1 MRIGEVIGCQA
12 VCVCQRVEIG
22 HRWIADYSR
31 EAMVFQHYEKDV
43 VHGGNKAAGRSIA
56 GGTGRASSTAGQET
70 DEAQKCQTGAEAPRK

>member
-1 MRIGEVIGCQA
+1 
-12 VCVCQRVEIG
+12 
-22 HRWIADYSR
+22 
-31 EAMVFQHYEKDV
+31 V